1 MILWCLSLHSRCA
14 QTFIRIC
21 WYGCDCWRSVM
32 LEMAGELRTHSGNSW
47 EVTMFSTTAR
57 ATLAAVQQMI
67 QFRDVV
73 ALEREVP
80 TEGLW
85 K

>member
-1 MILWCLSLHSRCA
+1 
-14 QTFIRIC
+14 
-21 WYGCDCWRSVM
+21 M

-47 EVTMFSTTAR
+47 EVTMLSTIAR
-57 ATLAAVQQMI
+57 ATIAAVQQMI
-67 QFRDVV
+67 QFWDVF

-80 TEGLW
+80 MEGLW